1 MSDRRR
7 PAHLTAREHALLE
20 LLLRRAGQTLPRTEI
35 IEHVWDW
42 AYDGT
47 SNVVDVYI
55 GYLRSKLGTGP
66 GIPVIETV
74 RGDRLPARGA
84 RARDAGAG
92 PGA

>member
-1 MSDRRR
+1 MS
-7 PAHLTAREHALLE
+7 LTAREYSLLE

-55 GYLRSKLGTGP
+55 GYLRAKLGSGP
-66 GIPVIETV
+66 GIPTIETV
-74 RGDRLPARGA
+74 RGVGYRLALPSTKA
-84 RARDAGAG
+84 
-92 PGA
+92 P